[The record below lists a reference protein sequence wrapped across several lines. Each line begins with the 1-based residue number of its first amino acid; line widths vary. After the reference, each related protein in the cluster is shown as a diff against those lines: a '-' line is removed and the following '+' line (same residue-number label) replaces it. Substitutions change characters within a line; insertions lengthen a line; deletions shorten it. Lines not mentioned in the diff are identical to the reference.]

1 MTENLIYQIQDV
13 DGNIQVKEQNGLRT
27 LHFDSEPTQSAM
39 SLKNPDKL
47 QLDYAK
53 SMMSFLLFKELR
65 DDDILLMG
73 LGGGSIA
80 KFVLQNFPLC
90 RVEAVEYR
98 AAVVD
103 IAHNY
108 FCLPSEKNLNVVI
121 DCGAH
126 YTHERCEMQKDFY
139 SIIMLD
145 AFDATGMA
153 QPLCNP
159 EFFAACQKMLKK
171 DGILV
176 VDLWNTTEQFKEL
189 FSWIGSLFDAKLLFL
204 PVNGVVN
211 VIGLFFQENTPI
223 YSRREL
229 QRRAIKL
236 EKIYDLPFKQFF
248 KDLIATNPNFIDRVT
263 CK

>member
-1 MTENLIYQIQDV
+1 MMTQIIFQTQDS
-13 DGNIQVKEQNGLRT
+13 DGGIQVKEQNGLRT
-27 LHFDSEPTQSAM
+27 LHFDSQPTQSAM
-39 SLKNPDKL
+39 SLENPDKL

-53 SMMSFLLFKELR
+53 AMMSFLLFKAL
-65 DDDILLMG
+65 DDEDFLLMG

-80 KFVLQNFPLC
+80 KFVLQNFPAC

-98 AAVVD
+98 AAVAG
-103 IAHNY
+103 IAHDY
-108 FCLPSEKNLNVVI
+108 FGLPRANNLNIVI

-126 YTHERCEMQKDFY
+126 YTFEHCQLKNEFY
-139 SIIMLD
+139 SVIMLD

-153 QPLCNP
+153 KSLCNL
-159 EFFAACQKMLKK
+159 EFFTACKQMLKK

-189 FSWIGSLFDAKLLFL
+189 FSWIGGLFNAKLLFL
-204 PVNGVVN
+204 PVDGTVN
-211 VIGLFFQENTPI
+211 VIGLFFHESTPI

-236 EKIYDLPFKQFF
+236 EKTYELPFKKFL
-248 KDLIATNPNFIDRVT
+248 KDIITTNPNFIERVT